1 MPTATVPDR
10 VSLFRGRHRAT
21 TTGLLLVVTLIA
33 YEAMAVATAM
43 PRAVAALHGLAYYG
57 WPFTAFLV
65 ANIVGMV
72 LGGDAA
78 DRSGPRLPL
87 LAGIGVFTVGLVA
100 SGSATDMAMFV
111 GGRAVQG
118 LGGGLVVVSVY
129 VVIAEVYAERTRPR
143 MFAALSAAW
152 VVPSLVG
159 PVVAGALTQHL
170 TWRLVFWLIPPL
182 ALLALALIWPA
193 LRDLP
198 VRERTGCGAS
208 RWPYAL
214 LAAVGLALVQ
224 YAEQR
229 RDLLSIPLLVLG
241 LAGLVLGARRLL
253 PTGTVRAARG
263 LPAVI
268 AARGMASGAF
278 FAVDALVPLTLATV
292 HGFSPTESG
301 LPLMLGSLG
310 WSAGSWWQSRHPDV
324 PRHRYIRVGFVN
336 IGLAAFAM
344 GAMAFAAT
352 PGLVA
357 YPVWLVGGAG
367 MGLIMPSVA
376 VLTLSLSPPAERGF
390 NSSALQIADVG
401 TAALC
406 TGLGGALVAVAES
419 GVLSFTVAVLIV
431 DVAMAALAVV
441 GVVSAGR
448 ARPVLPAPEPLR
460 VIT

>member
-1 MPTATVPDR
+1 MRTAPAPER
-10 VSLFRGRHRAT
+10 VSLFRGGNRAT
-21 TTGLLLVVTLIA
+21 TVGLLLVVTLIA

-78 DRSGPRLPL
+78 DRTGPRLPL

-100 SGSATDMAMFV
+100 SGSALDMALFV
-111 GGRAVQG
+111 GGRAIQG
-118 LGGGLVVVSVY
+118 LGGGLVIVSVY
-129 VVIAEVYAERTRPR
+129 VVIAEVFDERTRPR

-159 PVVAGALTQHL
+159 PVVAGALTEHL

-182 ALLALALIWPA
+182 ALLSLALIWPA

-198 VRERTGCGAS
+198 ARERTGGGAS

-214 LAAVGLALVQ
+214 LAAVGLMLVQ

-229 RDLLSIPLLVLG
+229 RDVLSVPVVVVG
-241 LAGLVLGARRLL
+241 VAGLVLGGRRLL
-253 PTGTVRAARG
+253 PRGTVRAARG

-268 AARGMASGAF
+268 ATRGMASGAF

-292 HGFSPTESG
+292 HGFTPTESG

-310 WSAGSWWQSRHPDV
+310 WSAGSWWQSRHPDA
-324 PRHRYIRVGFVN
+324 PRYLYIRVGFVF
-336 IGLAAFAM
+336 IGVAALAM
-344 GAMAFAAT
+344 GALAFAAT
-352 PGLVA
+352 PGVLA
-357 YPVWLVGGAG
+357 YPVWLVGGSG
-367 MGLIMPSVA
+367 MGLLMPSVA

-419 GVLSFTVAVLIV
+419 GALSFTVAIVIV
-431 DVAMAALAVV
+431 DAAMAALALL
-441 GVVSAGR
+441 GVLSAGR
-448 ARPVLPAPEPLR
+448 TRVLLPAAEALHAAG
-460 VIT
+460 